1 MKKPSGRLEPAA
13 AAPLVGRGPA
23 GAPVAARAARRA
35 TQTPVA
41 TIRDVARA
49 AGVSVATVSRV
60 LNGSAPVREDTD
72 RHVRTAAQK
81 LNYWPNGAARSLI
94 TNRTHTVGVLLPDL
108 HGEFFSE
115 VIRGLDLASRRAGL
129 HLLVSS
135 SHAAIDELV
144 AALRTMRGRI
154 DGLVVMAPESA
165 APRLVRECALGA
177 PTVFINPGRAVR
189 GCDSVSFDNYDGAYT
204 VVRHL
209 IGLGHRRIA
218 VVGGPGSNTDAR
230 QRLEGYRAALGE
242 ARLEIPAGYE
252 LEGDFREPSG
262 YAAGRALLDLA
273 PRPTA
278 AFVANDQMAVGVL
291 GALGDAGVAVPGD
304 VAVAGFDDI
313 EVAQYLNPPLTTVH
327 VDAFRLGERAFE
339 RLMLRLDPK
348 TEISDAHEI
357 LPTMLVVRASCGA
370 RSRSAGARVH
380 RSELAAVRGIPAPVR
395 TTENNGVPAQP
406 GKAGKGASR

>member
-1 MKKPSGRLEPAA
+1 
-13 AAPLVGRGPA
+13 
-23 GAPVAARAARRA
+23 
-35 TQTPVA
+35 
-41 TIRDVARA
+41 
-49 AGVSVATVSRV
+49 
-60 LNGSAPVREDTD
+60 
-72 RHVRTAAQK
+72 
-81 LNYWPNGAARSLI
+81 
-94 TNRTHTVGVLLPDL
+94 
-108 HGEFFSE
+108 
-115 VIRGLDLASRRAGL
+115 
-129 HLLVSS
+129 
-135 SHAAIDELV
+135 
-144 AALRTMRGRI
+144 
-154 DGLVVMAPESA
+154 
-165 APRLVRECALGA
+165 
-177 PTVFINPGRAVR
+177 VFINPGRAVR